1 MLISRKILEI
11 VSLNVCLH
19 KKIVKLSYG
28 TYFKVDFTNNSW
40 NCYSTCVRTKK
51 SLNRI
56 TDLLQ
61 SWFDGKFLK
70 LWTLGHFRFE
80 GKFKV
85 LASGLSSSLLSTP
98 PIEVLPLVG
107 KFCRKLI
114 QIVKKGSNCN
124 TYSLDSI
131 CPPPSENVLHPE
143 NGSDRDKVLVRLGL
157 L

>member
-11 VSLNVCLH
+11 VSLNLCLH

-56 TDLLQ
+56 TDFFQ

-114 QIVKKGSNCN
+114 QIVKKGLELYHVFARFDLSPLRPKMSYIQRMVQIG
-124 TYSLDSI
+124 TKS
-131 CPPPSENVLHPE
+131 
-143 NGSDRDKVLVRLGL
+143 
-157 L
+157 